1 MSFCRSFLTS
11 VVSAPAL
18 RRKAAASKVR
28 SPVRMVKFFVSSTM
42 PASMASASLRRMS
55 SVSTVSCR
63 TSLMSSQTE
72 EA

>member
-1 MSFCRSFLTS
+1 MSFCSSFLTS
-11 VVSAPAL
+11 VVSAPAR

-42 PASMASASLRRMS
+42 PESMASASQRRMS
-55 SVSTVSCR
+55 SVSTTSCS

>member
-1 MSFCRSFLTS
+1 MSFCNSFLTS

-18 RRKAAASKVR
+18 LRKAAASKVR

-42 PASMASASLRRMS
+42 PESMASASQRRMS
-55 SVSTVSCR
+55 SGSTISCS
-63 TSLMSSQTE
+63 TSLISSQTE

>member
-11 VVSAPAL
+11 TVSAPQR

-28 SPVRMVKFFVSSTM
+28 SPVRMAKFFVSSTM
-42 PASMASASLRRMS
+42 PASMASASQRRMS
-55 SVSTVSCR
+55 SLSQTSCN
-63 TSLMSSQTE
+63 TSLRSSQTL